1 MVVTARA
8 KHLYARAQFIPP
20 VIQAKAKELTMTRVK
35 TFGPVTTISATML
48 LVPILNYRIRAV
60 IFYSDRSVCLKHGL
74 RVKPADPINDL
85 RRVNAL
91 QKNAA

>member
-48 LVPILNYRIRAV
+48 LVPILNYRIQAV
-60 IFYSDRSVCLKHGL
+60 VFCSDRRVRLKRALGL
-74 RVKPADPINDL
+74 SSQVGSTIYKKATD
-85 RRVNAL
+85 L